1 MYTASADKTAV
12 VWDTSNFTKVRT
24 FRGHDGN
31 INSVDVLA
39 ECVVTGSDDCTL
51 KIWDS
56 RAQKFTSSYKLGY
69 QITSVAF

>member
-1 MYTASADKTAV
+1 VYTASADKTAV

-31 INSVDVLA
+31 INSVDVLGESIA
-39 ECVVTGSDDCTL
+39 TGSDDCTL
-51 KIWDS
+51 KIWDN